1 MKNGHDNGYKAG
13 QKGAWIGI
21 LSNIF
26 LFVLKLYAGIAG
38 RSQAM
43 LADAFHTASDFL
55 TSVGVLV
62 GFKIA
67 EKPPDDHH
75 PLGHGRAES
84 IMAKL
89 VSIVLILVGVRI
101 AYGSAKILASGSMTE
116 PGMIA
121 LVMAVVSIVVKEITY
136 RYVIATGRRINSA
149 SLKADAYHHRSD
161 ALSSVAALIGI
172 AAAMAGKTFMDPLA
186 GIIVAGFIIKMG
198 GDAFHTAYDELM
210 DAAPPREFKKKIED
224 VILGVEGVREVKEV
238 VVRKAGIDFYIETT
252 IGVDGAE
259 TVEQGHLVTVK
270 IKRDLLKTVPNIKH
284 VTVHVEPSR
293 KSG

>member
-1 MKNGHDNGYKAG
+1 
-13 QKGAWIGI
+13 
-21 LSNIF
+21 
-26 LFVLKLYAGIAG
+26 
-38 RSQAM
+38 
-43 LADAFHTASDFL
+43 
-55 TSVGVLV
+55 
-62 GFKIA
+62 
-67 EKPPDDHH
+67 
-75 PLGHGRAES
+75 
-84 IMAKL
+84 MAKL

-224 VILGVEGVREVKEV
+224 VILGVVGVREVKEV